1 MERLQKVI
9 ANRGYCSRRKA
20 EQLIIEGKVKVDGQ
34 IIKELG
40 YQVDV
45 NAKILI
51 DDEEIIR
58 QEKVYYLLNKPTGVI
73 SSAKDDKGRMTV
85 VDLIDSKERIFPI
98 GRLDYASSGLLLLT
112 NDGEL
117 MNKIIHPSFQ
127 IEKVYQVKI
136 DKKLSRETL
145 NKIEKGIRIED
156 YITSPA
162 KIRIIRENELT
173 MVLEITIYEGKN
185 REIRKMFEKVGAD
198 VLKLH
203 RIKEANI
210 ELGDLASGEYR
221 KLKPFEIK
229 KLKDYLNNSNR

>member
-1 MERLQKVI
+1 
-9 ANRGYCSRRKA
+9 
-20 EQLIIEGKVKVDGQ
+20 
-34 IIKELG
+34 
-40 YQVDV
+40 
-45 NAKILI
+45 
-51 DDEEIIR
+51 
-58 QEKVYYLLNKPTGVI
+58 
-73 SSAKDDKGRMTV
+73 MTV

-136 DKKLSRETL
+136 DKKLSREIL
-145 NKIEKGIRIED
+145 NRIEKGIRIED